1 MRFTLYTDKSVAD
14 CARALTERM
23 QAPRSPLDGWVEKK
37 GRFSLTVEGRV
48 IGPFKRRTRMDGEI
62 AREGGETVIRG
73 QVAEGA
79 PPAGQLLILFGLL
92 GGGVLLLLLD
102 QIALAMVC
110 AAGGL
115 IGYAFA
121 RGDWENSDRL
131 LAELERTLKASPK
144 PARKPPVKK

>member
-1 MRFTLYTDKSVAD
+1 MRFTLYTEKTVAD

-62 AREGGETVIRG
+62 VREGGETVIRG

-92 GGGVLLLLLD
+92 GGAVLLLLLD
-102 QIALAMVC
+102 QIALAMTC

-144 PARKPPVKK
+144 PAKKPPVKK